1 MENNQFSCPNSMY
14 GSLSESMCMPYGQL
28 HPQDVTS
35 YTQHFHVTQSYP
47 PSLPETTSTG
57 VGSVAHSEFLAE
69 ITKSHTSHARQQRAE
84 NNARERVRVK
94 KINKSF
100 DNLAERLMRYA
111 PYQEQ
116 QKMVRHNTHFFFNLE
131 SALTVNV

>member
-1 MENNQFSCPNSMY
+1 MENNQFSCPSNMY
-14 GSLSESMCMPYGQL
+14 GGLNESVCMPYGQL

-35 YTQHFHVTQSYP
+35 HSYTQHFHVSPSYP
-47 PSLPETTSTG
+47 VSSSLPVTTNG
-57 VGSVAHSEFLAE
+57 HSEFLSE

-116 QKMVRHNTHFFFNLE
+116 QKMVRPKL
-131 SALTVNV
+131 V

>member
-1 MENNQFSCPNSMY
+1 MENNQFSCPTSMY
-14 GSLSESMCMPYGQL
+14 GGLNESVYYGQL
-28 HPQDVTS
+28 HPQEVTS
-35 YTQHFHVTQSYP
+35 PYTQHFHVSPSYP
-47 PSLPETTSTG
+47 ASSLPTTTTNG
-57 VGSVAHSEFLAE
+57 HSEFLSE

-116 QKMVRHNTHFFFNLE
+116 QKMVRSKFFLKIH
-131 SALTVNV
+131 